1 MVSSLIPGLGAV
13 IKRSHDRS
21 RTYGIDPQLDGA
33 PESSRLSDEELA
45 QRIEKQQVFFSLAK
59 EQLDTLYG
67 LLRGTGFCMA
77 LADMDGYVLYV
88 IGDADLVEHFKRRRC
103 LPGYRWREQE
113 MGTCAI
119 GLTLV
124 EKIPVFLPG
133 NLMFSAQAKT
143 ISNAGAPCFSPSG
156 HILGA
161 ISLSGPSTM
170 MHVHTLGLV
179 RQAAETITAHL
190 REREHLRELAIHNR
204 YSAALMES
212 NSQGMIAVDRQGRII
227 QTNGKARALLALP
240 AEHEGKFFSEYVGND
255 EDISRWVAYGKG
267 FRSRELIVKDTSQYV
282 TFDPI
287 RMENEELVGGLFTVT
302 EKKALMQMAVE
313 VTGLH
318 PHFTFSSIL
327 GHSQALKETIHI
339 AKIAS
344 KSAAPVL
351 VTGETGT
358 GKELFAQAIHNKS
371 ERSRCPF
378 VAINCGAIPKE
389 LLESELFG
397 YDEGAFTGAKK
408 GGRPGKLELADSGT
422 LFLDEIGDMPF
433 DMQVKLLR
441 VLQSGELQ
449 RVGSLRVIPVDIR
462 VIAATNKII
471 RDLVDEHHFRSDLYY
486 RISTFHLS
494 IPPLR
499 ERGDDVLL
507 LTNYFIKRH
516 AAQLGRDLPPLDAQT
531 SALLKKYPWPGNI
544 RQLEGAVE
552 RAIYLAEG
560 KPLCLEHFGLF
571 DLEREAH
578 PLPHPLPQTTTTD
591 PAAPPTSLADKE
603 KEAIIT
609 ALAYCHNNIQQTAK
623 ILGISRPTLYRKME
637 RYALA
642 SSPNA

>member
-1 MVSSLIPGLGAV
+1 MASSLLPELSAV

-21 RTYGIDPQLDGA
+21 RMYGIDPHLDGA
-33 PESSRLSDEELA
+33 PETSRLSDEELA
-45 QRIEKQQVFFSLAK
+45 QRIEKQHVFYSLAK

-88 IGDADLVEHFKRRRC
+88 IGDSDLVEHFKRRRC

-124 EKIPVFLPG
+124 EGIPVYLPG

-143 ISNAGAPCFSPSG
+143 ISNAGSPCFSPSG
-156 HILGA
+156 NSILGV

-179 RQAAETITAHL
+179 RQAAETITSHL
-190 REREHLRELAIHNR
+190 RERQHLRELAIHNR

-212 NSQGMIAVDRQGRII
+212 NSQGMIAVDRQGRIM
-227 QTNGKARALLALP
+227 QTNGKARSLLTLP
-240 AEHEGKFFSEYVGND
+240 AEHEGKFFSEYVGKD
-255 EDISRWVAYGKG
+255 EDISRWVDYGKG
-267 FRSRELIVKDTSQYV
+267 FRSRELVINDTSHYV
-282 TFDPI
+282 SFDPV
-287 RMENEELVGGLFTVT
+287 RMENDEIVGGLFTVT
-302 EKKALMQMAVE
+302 EKKELMQMAVE

-327 GHSQALKETIHI
+327 GNSQELKDTMHI

-344 KSAAPVL
+344 KSSAPVL
-351 VTGETGT
+351 ITGETGT
-358 GKELFAQAIHNKS
+358 GKELFAQAIHNNS

-449 RVGSLRVIPVDIR
+449 RVGSLRIIPVDIR
-462 VIAATNKII
+462 VIAATNKNIG
-471 RDLVDEHHFRSDLYY
+471 DLVDEHHFRSDLYY

-499 ERGDDVLL
+499 ERGEDVLL
-507 LTNYFIKRH
+507 LTDYFIKRH
-516 AAQLGRDLPPLDAQT
+516 AAQLGRDLPPLGIPAST
-531 SALLKKYPWPGNI
+531 MLKEYAWPGNI

-560 KPLCLEHFGLF
+560 KTLCPEHFGL
-571 DLEREAH
+571 DHEPPLAHLTLPKERNEP
-578 PLPHPLPQTTTTD
+578 PL
-591 PAAPPTSLADKE
+591 SLAARE
-603 KEAIIT
+603 KEAIAQ
-609 ALAYCHNNIQQTAK
+609 ALEYCQNNIQQTSK

-637 RYALA
+637 VYELA
-642 SSPNA
+642 PPTQKSPV